1 MNTTSTI
8 QPTYAAAFR
17 CIGDRCEDAC
27 CSHWDIPLDRK
38 TYEQYKL
45 FPREKLGTTVSEL
58 VSIRSANAPDGLY
71 AWIGRRPSGHC
82 AFFGDDRL
90 CNIQREYGQQMLS
103 ATCSIYPRSL
113 SLVGDQLEGSLSLS
127 CPEAARNVLFD
138 PDLMQTRG
146 DLRAGGFRTDNVY
159 RLASDQNGSPGKPH
173 EAFLAIRQWMIGT
186 LRDRSR
192 PLWHRLMDI
201 GAMCQRLEDHTIA
214 LKPVDWETMPS
225 RPGWK
230 LDVVFELAGA
240 LMSDATGSR
249 FREAFRTFVDG
260 VGSMD
265 PGMPGDYLDGF
276 SQVAGRY
283 HRSFFN
289 SHPYVLENFVI
300 NYIFQHLFPY
310 GRVVDA
316 KLPSRGIFDQFL
328 LLATQF
334 AWIDT
339 MLVGIAGHHRGA
351 FAAEHVVHA
360 VQSFTRE
367 FEHEPGATE
376 GLLGVV
382 KQRQMDNLEG
392 MAILVRR

>member
-1 MNTTSTI
+1 
-8 QPTYAAAFR
+8 
-17 CIGDRCEDAC
+17 
-27 CSHWDIPLDRK
+27 
-38 TYEQYKL
+38 
-45 FPREKLGTTVSEL
+45 
-58 VSIRSANAPDGLY
+58 
-71 AWIGRRPSGHC
+71 
-82 AFFGDDRL
+82 
-90 CNIQREYGQQMLS
+90 
-103 ATCSIYPRSL
+103 
-113 SLVGDQLEGSLSLS
+113 
-127 CPEAARNVLFD
+127 
-138 PDLMQTRG
+138 
-146 DLRAGGFRTDNVY
+146 
-159 RLASDQNGSPGKPH
+159 
-173 EAFLAIRQWMIGT
+173 
-186 LRDRSR
+186 
-192 PLWHRLMDI
+192 
-201 GAMCQRLEDHTIA
+201 
-214 LKPVDWETMPS
+214 MPS